1 MESLKN
7 WDYFLGLEFY
17 RDPDSPTGQHIF
29 LLVKYLYKNQ
39 LIFHEET
46 NNFTNYFWT
55 TTLLKKHFT
64 KELGEI
70 YESKYLHM

>member
-1 MESLKN
+1 M
-7 WDYFLGLEFY
+7 FLALDINEIDIPPFY
-17 RDPDSPTGQHIF
+17 EF
-29 LLVKYLYKNQ
+29 LLVRKIHKNQ

-46 NNFTNYFWT
+46 QNFTRYFWT
-55 TTLLKKHFT
+55 SQKLNKYFS